1 MSFCKEVI
9 EMPTPKTPDTP
20 PNFTQPPNLPP
31 VSLNSRPSTISPLG
45 ARAQGVMPYNPAR
58 GGQTSS
64 GNPDMAA
71 IVQLLRGQKA
81 GF

>member
-1 MSFCKEVI
+1 
-9 EMPTPKTPDTP
+9 
-20 PNFTQPPNLPP
+20 
-31 VSLNSRPSTISPLG
+31 
-45 ARAQGVMPYNPAR
+45 VMPYNPAR